1 MPNAQDAFWFKSQFQ
16 PEIEKAIAGTPFS
29 VDMVTAFAC
38 QETGEIWPALR
49 RQGLPTSRI
58 LELCV
63 GDTID
68 ASATGGRRAFPK
80 NKAEL
85 LQSPQ
90 GDRMFE
96 IARQGLVDM
105 AGYIPA
111 YRGAASRPDKFCH
124 GFGIFQLDL
133 QFFKN
138 EPDYFL
144 SRRYADFDVAL
155 AKCVGEMK
163 SALKRIGWQ
172 AKTSLSDAEMAG
184 VAIAYNTGRYDPAK
198 GLKQGYFDGKQV
210 LRRKLLRVPA
220 ARQERQLPGG
230 RGGAV
235 ARRARVADGGEEVA
249 KEEGGEDDIDQED
262 GGTKGTGEEGGGK
275 EATGEEGG
283 GEEASG
289 EESAGE
295 ESSGEEEGRA
305 ICRQPSRREAKS
317 EAQGRDRRCGR
328 EASQGPRGRR
338 EAALTARLR
347 PAPARFA
354 RSRRRKRRGTSRGTA
369 FVSGFLKPAVL
380 VEQVAGA
387 ADVGLGLLHRPAC
400 RETPAT
406 GAGDGWR
413 RSRRS
418 RPARR

>member
-16 PEIEKAIAGTPFS
+16 PAIEKAIAGTPFS

-85 LQSPQ
+85 LQAPG

-105 AGYIPA
+105 ASNIPA

-133 QFFKN
+133 QFFKT

-144 SRRYADFDVAL
+144 SRRYADFDAAL

-172 AKTSLSDAEMAG
+172 AKTSLSDAEMAA
-184 VAIAYNTGRYDPAK
+184 VAIAYNTGRYNPAK
-198 GLKQGYFDGKQV
+198 GLKQGYFDGKKYYGENYFAYLQLAKRV
-210 LRRKLLRVPA
+210 RFPAAEAVPSRDARALPKATKKWTPKKTAAKKTAAKKTAAKKTAGKKRVTKKVPA
-220 ARQERQLPGG
+220 KKTAAKNTAAQKKTRPKEKAVK
-230 RGGAV
+230 AV
-235 ARRARVADGGEEVA
+235 AKSKTKTKVATGTAIAKRAR
-249 KEEGGEDDIDQED
+249 
-262 GGTKGTGEEGGGK
+262 
-275 EATGEEGG
+275 
-283 GEEASG
+283 ASK
-289 EESAGE
+289 A
-295 ESSGEEEGRA
+295 A
-305 ICRQPSRREAKS
+305 
-317 EAQGRDRRCGR
+317 
-328 EASQGPRGRR
+328 GRR
-338 EAALTARLR
+338 
-347 PAPARFA
+347 P
-354 RSRRRKRRGTSRGTA
+354 
-369 FVSGFLKPAVL
+369 
-380 VEQVAGA
+380 
-387 ADVGLGLLHRPAC
+387 
-400 RETPAT
+400 
-406 GAGDGWR
+406 
-413 RSRRS
+413 
-418 RPARR
+418 